1 MAPNWMHHQQPSK
14 GIKTSTKEAQVFK
27 LVHEKIIWSLYEIC
41 CMINVYW
48 LKFLFTE
55 KFVFF
60 SSHSDN
66 WIIRAPGHHC
76 FCRMCNHKSVWPH
89 FFVAPLAPEISMPD
103 TYSGEPSRLPQYMC
117 GADLETT
124 RSYHNL
130 FCIKFKAAA
139 VSRLL
144 LRKPELIWTMRFSVP

>member
-48 LKFLFTE
+48 LRFLFTE
-55 KFVFF
+55 KCVF
-60 SSHSDN
+60 SSYSDN

-89 FFVAPLAPEISMPD
+89 FFVAPLHLRFP
-103 TYSGEPSRLPQYMC
+103 GELSSLPQYMC

-144 LRKPELIWTMRFSVP
+144 LRKTELIWTMRFSVP